1 MNRTVLTAFSVLSL
15 AATMAACV
23 STESLAQQGKP
34 PFAGGAGAD
43 KDAAVDKL
51 HAAALNLEKQSKAK
65 PKDTKLKLKAA
76 EAYYQSG
83 HAAEYSPNLS
93 PRVKY
98 RAALRDYRA
107 ALALDP
113 AHKKAAQEK
122 KTIEDI
128 YKSMGREVP
137 K

>member
-1 MNRTVLTAFSVLSL
+1 MNRTVLTAFAILSF
-15 AATMAACV
+15 AATMVTSFPA
-23 STESLAQQGKP
+23 SAQQGKP
-34 PFAGGAGAD
+34 PFAGGAGMGD
-43 KDAAVDKL
+43 KDPAVDKL
-51 HAAALNLEKQSKAK
+51 HATAIKLEKQSKAK
-65 PKDTKLKLKAA
+65 PKDAKLKLKAA
-76 EAYYQSG
+76 EAYYQAG

-98 RAALRDYRA
+98 RAALRDYRV

-113 AHKKAAQEK
+113 THKKAAAEK